1 MQNLVIYLLELSVC
15 IMAFYSIYF
24 LFLRNETFFS
34 FIRWYFIVGII
45 VSIIFPLFDFTYDV
59 FISYPISSM
68 NSDKLVSNDVDLN
81 CNFSYNYFIFH
92 ILIFIYISVCILILV
107 KNIRSY
113 MKLIVL
119 KNKSKIFSYSN
130 ISVVDNKIIVYPFS
144 CCRLIFINTEL
155 LSDTEKEMILKHES
169 FHIKQ
174 GHWIDLI
181 LCQLLVSILW
191 FNPIVWL
198 YMRGVK
204 ENHEFLVDKSI
215 LNSNYSIK
223 YYIEILLNQSLRNN
237 IFILQNAFNYSLSKR
252 LVMMTK
258 KKSSCLKK
266 VAVLA
271 LLPLFSVLIW
281 ASAKPNYVMSN
292 FQSIQQDSIKSCVLP
307 VKDGKLLVVD
317 GNPYPSLSI
326 NMIDTIYIASIKE
339 VDKKIAITKYGE
351 DGKNGVLEI
360 ELKKGYDYSA
370 LKKSNDLSS
379 ESNIIIDGKRVTKKE
394 LDELDVS
401 KIESF
406 EIKCD
411 TNDIN
416 KKNIIVRTKK

>member
-1 MQNLVIYLLELSVC
+1 MQNLVIYLLESSVC
-15 IMAFYSIYF
+15 IVAFYSIYF

-34 FIRWYFIVGII
+34 FIRWYFVVGII

-68 NSDKLVSNDVDLN
+68 NSDKLVLNDVDPN
-81 CNFSYNYFIFH
+81 SSYDFIIFY
-92 ILIFIYISVCILILV
+92 ILIFIYISGCILILI
-107 KNIRSY
+107 KNFRSY
-113 MKLIVL
+113 MKLIML
-119 KNKSKIFSYSN
+119 KNESKIFNYSD
-130 ISVVDNKIIVYPFS
+130 IGVVDNKNIVYSFS
-144 CCRLIFINTEL
+144 CCRLIFINTEFL
-155 LSDTEKEMILKHES
+155 NDAEKEMILKHES

-181 LCQLLVSILW
+181 LCQLLTLILW

-204 ENHEFLVDKSI
+204 ENHEFLVDRSI
-215 LNSNYSIK
+215 LNSNYSVK
-223 YYIEILLNQSLRNN
+223 YYIEILLNQSLKNN
-237 IFILQNAFNYSLSKR
+237 IYILQNAFNYSLSKR

-281 ASAKPNYVMSN
+281 ASAKPNYVMNN
-292 FQSIQQDSIKSCVLP
+292 FQSIQQDSIKSCIILVN
-307 VKDGKLLVVD
+307 DGKLLVVD
-317 GNPYPSLSI
+317 GKPYPSLSI

-339 VDKKIAITKYGE
+339 IDKKNAITKYGE
-351 DGKNGVLEI
+351 NGKNGVLEI

-406 EIKCD
+406 DIKCD